1 MSVPFRE
8 ITRHLLMTTCVMS
21 VIHPLFAEDKPAP
34 TLKVKA
40 GVPRGFEAFDQPNE
54 TLIDLFYGGL
64 YVGSFRAIYTP
75 KSILFATPEDVVS
88 KIPAI
93 KYDAMPAIKKVLSGE
108 MPTNSQL
115 TCARV
120 PEEGCGKLTPEVAG
134 VIFYEDRFEAE
145 LFVNPNLLAEQDY
158 RTEKILPPAPD
169 GFSGTHSLSASATGA
184 TGAKRFYSILDNSTI
199 AVGPARINTQ
209 FLANNDAERINTLSA
224 GLDKWGLDNRA
235 GFLDG
240 FGMQLIPQVQMTG
253 LSTAT
258 SRSTN
263 LLLREISGSRLSLF
277 LPRRSWVTILYKDH
291 VYSTDF
297 YEAGNQILN
306 TDALPEGSYE
316 ITVRIRDLSGAQTEE
331 KKFFTKNFDI
341 PPAEQPIYFGQ
352 IGLIREQDAEAP
364 FFPRFGKG
372 MVSGAGVV
380 KRLGDD
386 FGVNASFMTLKN
398 QGFTELGTF
407 LLFPPNQQLRLT
419 TLLSSAQD
427 LGFGATYIGHIM
439 DDKISFSGNARTI
452 YSGKEYDRDPV
463 DPITE
468 NLNQISGT
476 ITFQVT
482 SDANIGFSADYSD
495 TESSKPDFS
504 VGPTL
509 RYDLWRDNSSQLT
522 FTAFSS
528 QTSEGFANGA
538 MINYTLRLGGFN
550 LNSSGTADSG
560 GGQSSTRTGSTRV
573 AYEHSENPGEITAI
587 AAEANHETKTNT
599 YVTDLDHR
607 GSMGNVK
614 LIGSQAHTADG
625 INKFYSGTMSLGVA
639 HTTEDITWGGNEQKS
654 SGIIVKNTGNADNVP
669 MRVVV
674 NGSERETFKTGRS
687 QAVFLN
693 PYDTY
698 KISVAPGDPTNLDY
712 DPNPKRIT
720 LYPGNIVPMT
730 WEINKIHIVLGH
742 VVMPDG
748 TPLVN
753 AKLEQGRNITVTDE
767 NGMFQGELL
776 NLAKVTFKRNAEK
789 PRESILKNSDVFATL
804 PAQSSKG
811 LAKSDMSP
819 EEQKAALTELYGEI
833 PPLPEGAST
842 VAPTPHDTAQQDI
855 APPETAPS
863 ETASA
868 IQCQATI
875 VKPSEVDEL
884 CSALASEYQQACLPK
899 NEHHLFDQIIASA
912 MAAPKAVS
920 TEITTAQADISTE
933 PETPLKPAVHCEVI
947 LPEVAPVAGV
957 FIYPEPLKCVP
968 IAENTDPAAPENPA
982 DAQSEAPKTTRNGLD
997 NEQVVQLFVDA
1008 RTTTPRGHRGKKS
1021 KLPVLVEP
1029 VMPVDVADLPLPA
1042 TPLLGS
1048 KAAVKIRPAPA
1059 EQDENPKQ
1067 VAVRTE
1073 PAPEDPMP
1081 APAASSSAL
1090 PVHYSD
1096 GVEVQLG
1103 AFRTQ
1108 QKALEVQ
1115 EMLMHSFAEFSGKKP
1130 YIVRV
1135 NLGKLGVFYRLR
1147 VSDFSDNR
1155 EARNFC
1161 STLTSRGQ
1169 SCFIAIEETHLMPN
1183 SEKPEAALES
1193 ENTSVAATNLSD
1205 HYILEAA
1212 GN

>member
-1 MSVPFRE
+1 
-8 ITRHLLMTTCVMS
+8 MTTCVMS
-21 VIHPLFAEDKPAP
+21 VIHPLFAEDNPAAP
-34 TLKVKA
+34 PPAATTTDAPPKLKVKA
-40 GVPRGFEAFDQPNE
+40 GVPKGFEAFDQPNE

-64 YVGSFRAIYTP
+64 YIGSFRAVYTP
-75 KSILFATPEDVVS
+75 RNILFATPEDVVS

-93 KYDAMPAIKKVLSGE
+93 KYDAMPAIKKTLSGE
-108 MPTNSQL
+108 MATNAQL

-145 LFVNPNLLAEQDY
+145 LFINPNLLAEQDY

-169 GFSGTHSLSASATGA
+169 GFSGTHALSASAVGA
-184 TGAKRFYSILDNSTI
+184 TGAKRFYSILDNSTV
-199 AVGPARINTQ
+199 AFGPARINMQ
-209 FLANNDAERINTLSA
+209 ALANNDAERINTLTA

-253 LSTAT
+253 ISTTT

-297 YEAGNQILN
+297 YEAGNQVLN

-316 ITVRIRDLSGAQTEE
+316 ITVRIRDLSGEQKEE
-331 KKFFTKNFDI
+331 KRFFTKNFDI

-352 IGLIREQDAEAP
+352 IGLIREQEGEQP

-372 MVSGAGVV
+372 MVSGAGIV

-419 TLLSSAQD
+419 TLLSSAKD
-427 LGFGATYIGHIM
+427 VGFGL
-439 DDKISFSGNARTI
+439 SFLGYAIDEKLSFNANARTI
-452 YSGKEYDRDPV
+452 YSGKEFDPDPV

-468 NLNQISGT
+468 NINQVSGT
-476 ITFQVT
+476 INFQATEDINV
-482 SDANIGFSADYSD
+482 GFNADYTD

-509 RYDLWRDNSSQLT
+509 RYNLWRDNSSQLT
-522 FTAFSS
+522 LTAFSS

-550 LNSSGTADSG
+550 LNSTGSADSG
-560 GGQSSTRTGSTRV
+560 GGQTSTRSGSTRV

-587 AAEANHETKTNT
+587 AAEASHEPKTNT
-599 YVTDLDHR
+599 YITDLDHR
-607 GSMGNVK
+607 GALGNVK
-614 LIGSQAHTADG
+614 LIGSQAHTTTG

-654 SGIIVKNTGNADNVP
+654 SGIIVKNTGNADDVP

-674 NGSERETFKTGRS
+674 NGAERETFKTGAT

-712 DPNPKRIT
+712 DPNPKRVT

-776 NLAKVTFKRNAEK
+776 DLKKVTFKRNAEK
-789 PRESILKNSDVFATL
+789 PRESVLKSSDVFATL
-804 PAQSSKG
+804 PAQNSKG
-811 LAKSDMSP
+811 LAKSNMTP

-833 PPLPEGAST
+833 PELPEGAST
-842 VAPTPHDTAQQDI
+842 VAAAQQEP
-855 APPETAPS
+855 APPET
-863 ETASA
+863 TLV
-868 IQCQATI
+868 QCQATI
-875 VKPSEVDEL
+875 VKTSEVDEL
-884 CSALASEYQQACLPK
+884 CSMLATEYQQACLPEK
-899 NEHHLFDQIIASA
+899 DVQLFDQIIASA
-912 MAAPKAVS
+912 MAAPAAPS
-920 TEITTAQADISTE
+920 PEITTAQAAIAPG

-947 LPEVAPVAGV
+947 LPEVTPVAGV
-957 FIYPEPLKCVP
+957 FIYPEPLKCMP
-968 IAENTDPAAPENPA
+968 MAENTDPAAPQTPA
-982 DAQSEAPKTTRNGLD
+982 DAQSEAPKTTRNELTS
-997 NEQVVQLFVDA
+997 EQVVRLFADA
-1008 RTTTPRGHRGKKS
+1008 RTQTPRGHRSKKS
-1021 KLPVLVEP
+1021 APPVLVEP

-1042 TPLLGS
+1042 SPLLGS

-1059 EQDENPKQ
+1059 QQQETPTQ
-1067 VAVRTE
+1067 VAARAT
-1073 PAPEDPMP
+1073 P
-1081 APAASSSAL
+1081 APAKPEPTPLAQPAL
-1090 PVHYSD
+1090 PAAHYND
-1096 GVEVQLG
+1096 AVEVQLG

-1115 EMLMHSFAEFSGKKP
+1115 EMLMQSFAEFSGKKP

-1147 VSDFSDNR
+1147 VSDFSNNR
-1155 EARNFC
+1155 EARSFC

-1169 SCFIAIEETHLMPN
+1169 SCFIAIEETHLMPAA
-1183 SEKPEAALES
+1183 EKPEAALNSQE
-1193 ENTSVAATNLSD
+1193 TSVTASNFTD
-1205 HYILEAA
+1205 HYMLEAA